1 VVGRY
6 PVLYLAVSHPE
17 TATESWVIGTSI
29 KPRRLF
35 HVDCDMFYV
44 QVAKLMDPEGLG
56 AEEYL
61 IVGGSATGRGV
72 VTSASYP
79 CRALGVRS
87 GMPTGKALRLCPQAV
102 VAPVSRTECLERSNR
117 VRDALKEWAPVV
129 QAASIDEF
137 YLDLTG
143 TERLR
148 GYGDLETLATRMRH
162 DVLAR
167 SEISVSIGGATTRI
181 VAKLATSLAK
191 PAGVHVVPP
200 GDESDFMRRF
210 TLAEIPGIG
219 PSLAKVLERR
229 ALRTVEDAL
238 PYTEKVLCAWLG
250 DGRGRW
256 LHRRIRGI
264 DRSIVDAHEPRKS
277 ISSERTFFAN
287 IDSDE
292 ELTDRLFQQAISV
305 AGQMR
310 RAGLCARTVT
320 VKLRSADF
328 TNRTASHTV
337 ERPLESDTAVFQA
350 GRALLLQLR
359 RRWSGPVRLLGI
371 GLSGL
376 ATPEGEAQLRLFQ
389 PEAGPDDER
398 SRRVTAAV
406 DALRAKFGKDAVLPG
421 RIASKR
427 KPEPDLD
434 GRDR

>member
-1 VVGRY
+1 
-6 PVLYLAVSHPE
+6 
-17 TATESWVIGTSI
+17 
-29 KPRRLF
+29 
-35 HVDCDMFYV
+35 MFYV

-79 CRALGVRS
+79 CRAMGVRS

-102 VAPVSRTECLERSNR
+102 VAPVSRQECLERSNR
-117 VRDALKEWAPVV
+117 VRDALAEWSPVV

-143 TERLR
+143 TQRLK
-148 GYGDLETLATRMRH
+148 GYEDLHELATRVRL
-162 DVLAR
+162 DVLTR

-200 GDESDFMRRF
+200 GGEADFMRRF
-210 TLAEIPGIG
+210 KLAEIPGVG
-219 PSLAKVLERR
+219 PSLARVLERR
-229 ALRTVEDAL
+229 AVRSVEDAL
-238 PYTEKVLCAWLG
+238 PYSEQVLAGWLG
-250 DGRGRW
+250 ESRGPW
-256 LHRRIRGI
+256 LYRRIRGI
-264 DRSIVDAHEPRKS
+264 DRSTVDASEPRKS
-277 ISSERTFFAN
+277 ISSERTFFEN

-310 RAGLCARTVT
+310 RAGLRARTVT

-337 ERPLESDTAVFQA
+337 ERPLESDAAVFQA
-350 GRALLLQLR
+350 GRKLLVQLR
-359 RRWSGPVRLLGI
+359 RQRSGPVRLLGI

-376 ATPEGEAQLRLFQ
+376 APAGAEEQLGIFE
-389 PEAGPDDER
+389 PDAGPDDER

-434 GRDR
+434 GRNRAG